1 MVATQLKGPMSNSPR
16 IQKTVVVANPPM
28 GLHLRPATAFAKL
41 ARGFKCQVTLSH
53 GDRRADGRSAFD
65 LLGLLAPPGTE
76 LFLEIEGEDADI
88 AVEPL
93 CDILTSESEN
103 TDTPGSQSNR

>member
-1 MVATQLKGPMSNSPR
+1 MPGTVR
-16 IQKTVVVANPPM
+16 IRRIVVVANPPM

-41 ARGFKCQVTLSH
+41 VRGMKCHVTLTH

-76 LFLEIEGEDADI
+76 LGLEVEGEDADI
-88 AVEPL
+88 AVDPL
-93 CDILTSESEN
+93 CEILTCEGDS
-103 TDTPGSQSNR
+103 TDTPSPLR

>member
-1 MVATQLKGPMSNSPR
+1 
-16 IQKTVVVANPPM
+16 M

-41 ARGFKCQVTLSH
+41 VRGLKCSVTLSH
-53 GDRRADGRSAFD
+53 GDKRADGRSAFD

-76 LFLEIEGEDADI
+76 LVLEVEGEDADI

-93 CDILTSESEN
+93 CDILTSDGDAS
-103 TDTPGSQSNR
+103 DIPGPLR

>member
-1 MVATQLKGPMSNSPR
+1 MG
-16 IQKTVVVANPPM
+16 NPPM

-41 ARGFKCQVTLSH
+41 VRGLKCKVTLTH

-76 LFLEIEGEDADI
+76 IVLEIEGEDADI

-93 CDILTSESEN
+93 CDILTADGDSAE
-103 TDTPGSQSNR
+103 TPSPLR

>member
-1 MVATQLKGPMSNSPR
+1 MPGTVQIRR
-16 IQKTVVVANPPM
+16 IVVVANPPL

-41 ARGFKCQVTLSH
+41 VRGLKCHVTLTH

-76 LFLEIEGEDADI
+76 LVLEVEGEDADI

-93 CDILTSESEN
+93 CEILTSEGDS
-103 TDTPGSQSNR
+103 TDTL

>member
-1 MVATQLKGPMSNSPR
+1 MPVTLR

-41 ARGFKCQVTLSH
+41 VRGFKCTVTLSH
-53 GDRRADGRSAFD
+53 GEKRADGRSAFD

-76 LFLEIEGEDADI
+76 LLLEVEGEDADL

-93 CDILTSESEN
+93 CDILTAEG
-103 TDTPGSQSNR
+103 DPADPPGP